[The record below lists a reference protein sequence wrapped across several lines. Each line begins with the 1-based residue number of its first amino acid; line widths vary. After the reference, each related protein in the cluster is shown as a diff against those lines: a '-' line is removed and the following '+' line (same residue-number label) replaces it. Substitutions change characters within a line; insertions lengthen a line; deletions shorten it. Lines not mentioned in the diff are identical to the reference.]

1 MLKLK
6 QPILLNNGRQPL
18 SFSTVFQEKLLSNYD
33 ALPARVTPKDLVLL
47 TVSPAGLPED
57 LGGMTTIAVAN
68 TSQSNVQEVT
78 LNAVSYTQLYF
89 SGTSYAAVQRDDL
102 TAAADELAALMLSA

>member
-18 SFSTVFQEKLLSNYD
+18 SFSTVFQETLDRVFD

-47 TVSPAGLPED
+47 TVSPAVCPR
-57 LGGMTTIAVAN
+57 I
-68 TSQSNVQEVT
+68 
-78 LNAVSYTQLYF
+78 
-89 SGTSYAAVQRDDL
+89 
-102 TAAADELAALMLSA
+102 SAG